1 MLRFILTVILFA
13 SAFSAK
19 AEEPPRDTLWLTTTM
34 RAAPGGLKN
43 LIADLNSL
51 KEQGYYAKAGRVS
64 PLIMRHSQGDQWD
77 LMLLEPVG
85 NYTAFFATT
94 RLKQEAAASAEFSD
108 TLNNVDTRIAY
119 RDELFAY
126 GPSTAIVDEHITGT
140 SFFHIEMFDA
150 LPGLNDKLLE
160 QREMENVYLAATNR
174 RGNLI
179 FDGDM
184 GTNVDSFTI
193 GAYEN
198 LVAFAK
204 PSGAT
209 DEETEKAAKDAG
221 FEDGSSIGFYLR
233 TLISAHH
240 DTLANR
246 VK

>member
-1 MLRFILTVILFA
+1 MRPIILTAIMLL
-13 SAFSAK
+13 SAFVAK

-34 RAAPGGLKN
+34 RAAPGELKD
-43 LIADLNSL
+43 LIADLKSL
-51 KEQGYYAKAGRVS
+51 KEQGFYSKSGRIA

-77 LMLLEPVG
+77 LMLLEPIES
-85 NYTAFFATT
+85 YSDFFDLD
-94 RLKQEAAASAEFSD
+94 RLKAEIMADLFID
-108 TLNNVDTRIAY
+108 TIEKIDGRIAY

-126 GPSTAIVDEHITGT
+126 GPKAEYVNAYTKNMN
-140 SFFHIEMFDA
+140 FFHIEMFDA

-160 QREMENVYLAATNR
+160 QREMENVYLEATNR

-204 PSGAT
+204 PSGAS
-209 DEETEKAAKDAG
+209 DEETEKAAIDAG
-221 FEDGSSIGFYLR
+221 FKDGSSIGFYLR

-246 VK
+246 VE